1 MSCRPLRLG
10 STTKGGTNITI
21 AGSNFGPPDGE
32 TDGNLVVTYGADGT
46 GYNATNCVV
55 KDQDEIECRTQPG
68 VGKDLKWKVNIGNQP
83 SEVLDSPTT
92 RYGDPTVTGITA
104 GPFNT
109 IGNEAIVITG
119 TNFGVGSEQPKDP
132 TAFFGKGA
140 GAYTDALVSCS
151 VTEDHFKMSC
161 TMAEGSGLDYQ
172 VQVEIAGQRSNAS
185 SIDTSFGYKDPT
197 ISNVYLASDSGKSA
211 LLMTTMGGDDIV
223 LEGINFGPTTAVPDS
238 EVLSVTY
245 SNGLS
250 NYTAASCRVHIPH
263 SGITCK
269 HVPGIGFGFK
279 WTVVRSALTGQ
290 STLETRYKSPNIST
304 VTSGS
309 GSGISGDSSI
319 HIVIN
324 GSNFG
329 PDASVVTSRYMSL
342 GGLHMDLFNVSGC
355 LGAGGA
361 ESWCTNRLSS
371 VSPLAIFHGIYPNVP
386 RVYELWKDFDM
397 FDNAYAVRLS
407 GKLIIEDAG
416 TYRMLFEPS
425 DKIKFSIKT
434 ATWLEKESN
443 ATLTLAEGVYSI
455 VIEFLN
461 EAVTPASDVG
471 MSFNWTWMASTSFN
485 SVRPVPSSNF
495 ARSLNSPEACETTI
509 AHAQVVCKT
518 QSRST
523 GMNFIWDIS
532 VGAQAS
538 ALSDES
544 ITIDAP
550 ELLSVTTSSSLKTSG
565 GEIVS
570 FQGNNFG
577 EDGLVIKGTYGR
589 EGISGLGN
597 GTGFT
602 FQGCI
607 VVSKG
612 IIHCTSANG
621 AGTDHQTIFVVDGQ
635 STSEAASVTFSY
647 AAPSIAAAAATTPFV
662 GLVDGGYTVVIHGSN
677 FGLMNLASVR
687 VGGSTVASFLDFTHE
702 SATFLMPLS
711 ESSTEEDVTIVVAGQ
726 SSGISP
732 FYYYNLTSISPEFG
746 SAAGGTNVAITG
758 EGFVQMPTGSPGQV
772 YFGSTDAAKMDV
784 SVDGNEIKFVT
795 VSHGAAVG
803 TFLTPHVGM
812 DRVTFNALNSPGSNF
827 FFYPRPIVEDFAPK
841 SGPTSGGTAVSI
853 RADFF
858 MTGTYEVT
866 FGDSASIACTLSSE
880 DDRVLICVA
889 PSLPGGEA
897 KQVDLNLTIDTADA
911 TSKTYVQAGTFQYY
925 VPPAVVSIDPPLGPI
940 SASNE
945 TVVVITGSNFV
956 ATSDRPR
963 IKVGSVE
970 RETFF
975 DNVNG
980 TIRFKTTVPRSL
992 VEQTLAIEVA
1002 LNGQQF
1008 TSSGVGFLFYDFPE
1022 EIVLLHQTLNF
1033 TLDDFSSTM
1042 DNKTIFVKAIAAALN
1057 VLKSQVNIIRIE
1069 INHNVGSRRLHNVR
1083 DTAIDTKK
1091 LPQWT
1096 SDDRRSLQETNTTLS
1111 IEYSVETRKAN
1122 AQNISR
1128 NMSKIGA
1135 SVGSPET
1142 TVLVSSLAESFEIP
1156 SESLSVNIAVHVVS
1170 VPEVDVSIPRIGPV
1184 RGGTALLISGKDFL
1198 NSTLITCKFDGL
1210 RISTSLSESDK
1221 AKLRCGTVEAIGKD
1235 TETCTKGT
1243 FLSHTQISCV
1253 TPIAPLATGKV
1264 FISVSMNNQQ
1274 FNADRTFDF
1283 TYYDPAIAT
1292 SLSEDFM
1299 PLSAST
1305 MVVSGSFFDT
1315 SVVQIQYTLDA
1326 EATLC
1331 KSCVKTSASPA
1342 ASGILCEACPLSKHR
1357 CGDLVCSDEA
1367 GETCNTCPEDC
1378 GVCTT
1383 AVCGDFFVCC

>member
-1 MSCRPLRLG
+1 
-10 STTKGGTNITI
+10 
-21 AGSNFGPPDGE
+21 
-32 TDGNLVVTYGADGT
+32 
-46 GYNATNCVV
+46 
-55 KDQDEIECRTQPG
+55 
-68 VGKDLKWKVNIGNQP
+68 
-83 SEVLDSPTT
+83 
-92 RYGDPTVTGITA
+92 
-104 GPFNT
+104 
-109 IGNEAIVITG
+109 
-119 TNFGVGSEQPKDP
+119 
-132 TAFFGKGA
+132 
-140 GAYTDALVSCS
+140 
-151 VTEDHFKMSC
+151 
-161 TMAEGSGLDYQ
+161 
-172 VQVEIAGQRSNAS
+172 
-185 SIDTSFGYKDPT
+185 
-197 ISNVYLASDSGKSA
+197 
-211 LLMTTMGGDDIV
+211 
-223 LEGINFGPTTAVPDS
+223 
-238 EVLSVTY
+238 
-245 SNGLS
+245 
-250 NYTAASCRVHIPH
+250 
-263 SGITCK
+263 
-269 HVPGIGFGFK
+269 
-279 WTVVRSALTGQ
+279 
-290 STLETRYKSPNIST
+290 
-304 VTSGS
+304 
-309 GSGISGDSSI
+309 
-319 HIVIN
+319 
-324 GSNFG
+324 
-329 PDASVVTSRYMSL
+329 
-342 GGLHMDLFNVSGC
+342 
-355 LGAGGA
+355 
-361 ESWCTNRLSS
+361 
-371 VSPLAIFHGIYPNVP
+371 
-386 RVYELWKDFDM
+386 
-397 FDNAYAVRLS
+397 
-407 GKLIIEDAG
+407 
-416 TYRMLFEPS
+416 
-425 DKIKFSIKT
+425 
-434 ATWLEKESN
+434 
-443 ATLTLAEGVYSI
+443 
-455 VIEFLN
+455 
-461 EAVTPASDVG
+461 
-471 MSFNWTWMASTSFN
+471 
-485 SVRPVPSSNF
+485 
-495 ARSLNSPEACETTI
+495 
-509 AHAQVVCKT
+509 
-518 QSRST
+518 
-523 GMNFIWDIS
+523 
-532 VGAQAS
+532 
-538 ALSDES
+538 
-544 ITIDAP
+544 
-550 ELLSVTTSSSLKTSG
+550 
-565 GEIVS
+565 
-570 FQGNNFG
+570 
-577 EDGLVIKGTYGR
+577 
-589 EGISGLGN
+589 
-597 GTGFT
+597 
-602 FQGCI
+602 
-607 VVSKG
+607 
-612 IIHCTSANG
+612 
-621 AGTDHQTIFVVDGQ
+621 
-635 STSEAASVTFSY
+635 
-647 AAPSIAAAAATTPFV
+647 
-662 GLVDGGYTVVIHGSN
+662 
-677 FGLMNLASVR
+677 MNLASVR

-1383 AVCGDFFVCC
+1383 AVCGDFLCADDETCSSCSQDCLPCDAATLNICGDGRCDVGEHCASCSQDCGNCTGAAGYNFACGDGICDADVESCLSCPKDCADGVCGGDETCASCPADCDNCWPGKDMFILNCTLLNTFSLECPLPSVSMRQILRAQINIDDVQHNNPVLWTANDAKMSITYYEPYNITEAIPSAVSWSGGLSYSVLGKNLDVLEGNPTGATCTMGSVSSTAFANLWYRTVYISNPGSEDLRNHQVLVEFDSQSPIATGALRADCEDLVLRAGKDGSHLPSDVYAWLDITTCNQTSTALWIKIPTLRAGASTSFRLVHGSLQKMNQANPLTSSPGDVFEKFESFDNMDTVKVAYPPYSHSKLIDGALEITGNRPVASTSSHGRFSEPVSRPYVFEAMGRVTRESSHLMYVALDKTSNPANASASYVWTIDKKSDILNAVNSTCTELLDKDKSRRRTRQNLPDYIRYHRHQACQCSHRHSCCMCSQCLGQQHQCTHCQQRTDWCCTRQCHHSILFRCKYHLHRQCLGALT